1 MPDPINYLAMLPKP
15 DIAGQ
20 FTSGLQLGSGIREMA
35 DKREA
40 ATRAEELRK
49 QYAADLQASLT
60 KPTAEAFAA
69 LSAKYPQQREA
80 FKQSWDMMKEG
91 QKEQEFLAGVQA
103 FGAINAGSPQVA
115 ATLLDERIAAK
126 ENSGQDASKLKL
138 MRSALD
144 QNPQAVA
151 GQLGLV
157 LSSIDPD
164 KWSKMTTELRAAQKA
179 PAELTEAQAK
189 AQKAAVDAKFAESN
203 AVTDL
208 QKKGWDITKIQE
220 DIKIAKENSRIAA
233 MNAAISREGN
243 QLKKVELATKLQEA
257 KDKRDETVRA
267 KTAEVESARADMDNF
282 LNTADRV
289 LKTPIGVVDSA
300 AGPVSSRMPT
310 TSQDTADF
318 EELLTTLSSQAFM
331 SQIPKMKGTGAL
343 SEKEGDKLQT
353 SLQNLSLRQSPERL
367 LENVREAQRL
377 ILKGRANLSK
387 KYGIP
392 DVIPD
397 TPAAAPSANEVDA
410 LLKKYGAQ

>member
-40 ATRAEELRK
+40 EARAEQLRQ

-115 ATLLDERIAAK
+115 ASLLDERIAAK

-138 MRSALD
+138 MRAALD

-220 DIKIAKENSRIAA
+220 DIKISKENARIAA

-243 QLKKVELATKLQEA
+243 QLKKVELATKMQEA

-267 KTAEVESARADMDNF
+267 KTSEVESARADMDNF

-300 AGPVSSRMPT
+300 AGPIYARLPT

-353 SLQNLSLRQSPERL
+353 SLQNLSLRQSPQRL

>member
-1 MPDPINYLAMLPKP
+1 MVQPINYMAAMPYQDLSQQFTGLAEALAMREQRATKEREQQRT
-15 DIAGQ
+15 DQ
-20 FTSGLQLGSGIREMA
+20 IRA
-35 DKREA
+35 
-40 ATRAEELRK
+40 
-49 QYAADLQASLT
+49 QYAADLQAYQAN
-60 KPTAEAFAA
+60 PTASAA
-69 LSAKYPQQREA
+69 AAMVEKYPGQREA
-80 FKQSWDMMKEG
+80 FGDAWKIRSQESKD
-91 QKEQEFLAGVQA
+91 QEFGLGVQA
-103 FGAINAGSPQVA
+103 YSALMSGRPEVA
-115 ATLLDERIAAK
+115 SRLLDEQIAATK
-126 ENSGQDASKLKL
+126 NSGKDTAKLE
-138 MRSALD
+138 ALKSGIGS
-144 QNPQAVA
+144 NPTQAAAHIGLILSSVEPEKWGKVA
-151 GQLGLV
+151 G
-157 LSSIDPD
+157 
-164 KWSKMTTELRAAQKA
+164 ELRSAQKA
-179 PAELTEAQAK
+179 PAELSEAQAR
-189 AQKAAVDAKFAESN
+189 AHKAAVDAKFAESN

-220 DIKIAKENSRIAA
+220 DIKISKENARIAA

-243 QLKKVELATKLQEA
+243 HLKKVELATKMQEA
-257 KDKRDETVRA
+257 KDKRDEAVRA
-267 KTAEVESARADMDNF
+267 KTSEVESARADMDNF

-300 AGPVSSRMPT
+300 AGPINARLPT

-353 SLQNLSLRQSPERL
+353 SLQNLSLRQSPQRL